1 VVSVLPQA
9 AKLTVFEEIKR
20 EMNSRLEQS
29 FSLNLRAHQ
38 GTFLF
43 SLSLPLSI
51 SIADPGSGAFLT
63 PGSGSGMNIPDHI
76 FQSWETIF
84 GLNT

>member
-43 SLSLPLSI
+43 SLPSTVYQCCGC
-51 SIADPGSGAFLT
+51 GSGIQCLFD
-63 PGSGSGMNIPDHI
+63 P
-76 FQSWETIF
+76 
-84 GLNT
+84 